1 MSSAPAALNRL
12 ITALFTA
19 ISCLIVSCCQRAF
32 AGGADDYFREF
43 IEQRNTDPQ
52 AFMLMCGCVGLI
64 VFLAL
69 TIFGGF
75 IWFLYFG
82 DRKQPSDKAEK

>member
-1 MSSAPAALNRL
+1 MSARINGLFALTTFAITQAAP
-12 ITALFTA
+12 
-19 ISCLIVSCCQRAF
+19 AF

-43 IEQRNTDPQ
+43 LEQRNSDPQ
-52 AFMLMCGCVGLI
+52 AFALMCGCVALI

-82 DRKQPSDKAEK
+82 DRKAVADKEKK

>member
-1 MSSAPAALNRL
+1 MSARFSGSCVVAILFFLTICALTQAAP
-12 ITALFTA
+12 
-19 ISCLIVSCCQRAF
+19 AF

-43 IEQRNTDPQ
+43 LDQRNSDPQ
-52 AFMLMCGCVGLI
+52 AFALMCGCVALI

-82 DRKQPSDKAEK
+82 DRKAVADKEKK